1 MTDLGAAK
9 TSAGWD
15 SNYRSLGV
23 ALAFLR
29 LDYQSPVLE
38 DETTPSPDYRQH
50 AFQRIPEGLPDFPLR
65 ADKLSPAG
73 SFCPVMPVIL
83 RTLATVARSNWQHD
97 AMLSLP
103 REDIAILHNAT
114 SQALKNGPI
123 LPQADGAVGGE
134 DMLYGRA
141 GLLWVLLN
149 IRAHRYD
156 EETRSALSPVLGLI
170 PDLVRVIIEAGQH
183 GSKEFT
189 QKHGAQDA
197 HPLMYPWKEG
207 HYFFGA

>member
-1 MTDLGAAK
+1 M
-9 TSAGWD
+9 
-15 SNYRSLGV
+15 
-23 ALAFLR
+23 R
-29 LDYQSPVLE
+29 LDYQSAVLG
-38 DETTPSPDYRQH
+38 DETAPSPDYRQH

-83 RTLATVARSNWQHD
+83 RTLATVAGANWQPD
-97 AMLSLP
+97 AILRLP
-103 REDIAILHNAT
+103 REDMAALHDAA

-123 LPQADGAVGGE
+123 LPPVDGAVGG
-134 DMLYGRA
+134 DDILYGRA
-141 GLLWVLLN
+141 GLLCALLN

-156 EETRSALSPVLGLI
+156 EETQKALSPVLGMI
-170 PDLVRVIIEAGQH
+170 PDLVRVIIEAGRH
-183 GSKEFT
+183 GSKEYT
-189 QKHGAQDA
+189 QKHGQQDA